1 MNVITLVLAAITLI
15 ASLGGISAYFGKSRG
30 DSIIKYQ
37 GNEMELYKGTIARI
51 NEEKAALTE
60 ACNAKDATIQKL
72 EEHNKF
78 LQKLGQ
84 GSPQLKKLTAAIES
98 QTKMLAAVLGKKAK

>member
-1 MNVITLVLAAITLI
+1 MNAINFILAAIALI
-15 ASLGGISAYFGKSRG
+15 ASLGGVSAYFGKSRG

-37 GNEMELYKGTIARI
+37 GNEMELYKGTIARL
-51 NEEKAALTE
+51 NEEKAAITE
-60 ACNAKDATIQKL
+60 ACSAKDATIKKL

-98 QTKMLAAVLGKKAK
+98 QTKMLADVLGKKKK